1 MSSVRFGRI
10 QTKISG
16 RFGEGEE
23 RSNAEIATPARCVP
37 ELQPVSLKVDDD
49 PSTIIFP
56 SCTRIKRCGGC
67 CASSLLSCQ
76 PTAIEIRNFEVI
88 DLRRVKK
95 YEGKSTYYY
104 KQPTRVKAITVKHF
118 FYSFASVVLR

>member
-1 MSSVRFGRI
+1 MFSVGFGRI

-23 RSNAEIATPARCVP
+23 RSNAERPTPARCIP
-37 ELQPVSLKVDDD
+37 ELQPVPLKVDDD

-67 CASSLLSCQ
+67 CGSSLLSCQ

-88 DLRRVKK
+88 DRRVEK
-95 YEGKSTYYY
+95 YEGERTYYY
-104 KQPTRVKAITVKHF
+104 KQPTRKKAIIVKHF
-118 FYSFASVVLR
+118 FIRLPLSS